1 MSGAAPAAGWT
12 VRVSVPPRAKPGQEI
27 EIRTLI
33 QHAMETG
40 FRYDHL
46 GVPVPRDIV
55 NSLVCRFE
63 GEEIFRVELFPSIAA
78 NPFISFFATAT
89 RSGTYSFTWTNDAG
103 RTQSTTAGIVVA

>member
-1 MSGAAPAAGWT
+1 MSAATAAPGWT
-12 VRVSVPPRAKPGQEI
+12 VRVSVPPRAKPGQQI

-33 QHAMETG
+33 QHPMETG

-55 NSLVCRFE
+55 NALVCRFE

-78 NPFISFFATAT
+78 NPFISFFATAA
-89 RSGTYSFTWTNDAG
+89 RSGTFSFTWTDDAG
-103 RTQSTTAGIVVA
+103 RAQSVTAAIVVA

>member
-1 MSGAAPAAGWT
+1 MSDPAPASGWT
-12 VRVSVPPRAKPGQEI
+12 VRVSVPSRARPGQQI

-33 QHAMETG
+33 QHPMETG

-55 NSLVCRFE
+55 NALVCRFE
-63 GEEIFRVELFPSIAA
+63 GEEIFRADLFPSIAA

-89 RSGTYSFTWTNDAG
+89 RSGRFDFTWTDDSG
-103 RTQSTTAGIVVA
+103 RTQSATAAIVVA